1 MSDFGRYSLSYEP
14 SDESWGCHVDSE
26 IQMSI
31 SAEADL
37 ERMCDFFESF
47 LRASGYVFDGTI
59 EIVSGEKEGGL
70 EHDRDFWREQTFRL
84 LRPEE

>member
-14 SDESWGCHVDSE
+14 SDESWGYHVDAE

-47 LRASGYVFDGTI
+47 LRASGYIFDGRV
-59 EIVSGEKEGGL
+59 EIVASDETLDNNFWKGKYL
-70 EHDRDFWREQTFRL
+70 ELMQVVE
-84 LRPEE
+84 